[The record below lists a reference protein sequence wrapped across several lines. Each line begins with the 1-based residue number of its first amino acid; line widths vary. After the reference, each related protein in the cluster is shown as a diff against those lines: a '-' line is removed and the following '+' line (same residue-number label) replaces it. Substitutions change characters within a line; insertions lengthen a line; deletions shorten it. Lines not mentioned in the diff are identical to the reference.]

1 MRKRLIALLSLAG
14 FANSATTATAQVVK
28 GSNPPADTKSES
40 QLKLDKTQ
48 KENAAAQSD
57 ASKKLRKAGGEQQ
70 ASHDVV
76 TEKIGPDH
84 VRHKHIGGV
93 KYEKSSAETNSGKTE
108 TTVKGGKTKIQ
119 PGADAASKDA
129 AKMTKLSTEN
139 TAIQDSQIKKLK
151 TSAGESSAV
160 KTDLEKKH
168 RKAGQDAIT
177 IKQKT
182 TDGPSPS
189 LQKQTDKASPK

>member
-48 KENAAAQSD
+48 KENAAAQND

-93 KYEKSSAETNSGKTE
+93 KYEKSSGKTE

-151 TSAGESSAV
+151 TS
-160 KTDLEKKH
+160 
-168 RKAGQDAIT
+168 
-177 IKQKT
+177 
-182 TDGPSPS
+182 
-189 LQKQTDKASPK
+189 

>member
-84 VRHKHIGGV
+84 VSHKHIGGV

-108 TTVKGGKTKIQ
+108 TTVKGGKTKI
-119 PGADAASKDA
+119 K
-129 AKMTKLSTEN
+129 
-139 TAIQDSQIKKLK
+139 
-151 TSAGESSAV
+151 
-160 KTDLEKKH
+160 
-168 RKAGQDAIT
+168 
-177 IKQKT
+177 
-182 TDGPSPS
+182 
-189 LQKQTDKASPK
+189 